1 MKPLPITLDGLTRAP
16 LPPGTDEPLDRDPE
30 GHDAGGSEGGYR
42 LERRFDRSARLF
54 SEGGM
59 ARLSE
64 AHVLI
69 IGVGGVGSFAAE
81 ALTRSGVGALTL
93 VDFDS
98 VCITNSNRQLHAM
111 RGTIGRPKV
120 EVMAERL
127 RLIHPTGRVSAL
139 QEIYSRDN
147 ADTLLGGAFDYVI
160 DAIDAVS
167 AKVHLIATCIERNM
181 PLVSVMGAAARMD
194 PTLVRV
200 ADLMETYN
208 DPLAAMVRKR
218 LRQDYGVTRIK
229 GESVGVATVFSIEP
243 PTAPSVP
250 SYDQGEGFRCVC
262 PGGKE
267 GRADCDN
274 RQRIDGTASFV
285 TGTFGLTAASVVVRS
300 LIAREFESAVRVDG
314 STERSEKDAQ
324 ARRRRF
330 ESTRER
336 PHPAIFQKRP

>member
-1 MKPLPITLDGLTRAP
+1 MTLDGLTQS
-16 LPPGTDEPLDRDPE
+16 LPFE
-30 GHDAGGSEGGYR
+30 GELGSQTNSDSVEVEDGYR
-42 LERRFDRSARLF
+42 LERRFDRAARLF

-59 ARLSE
+59 ARLSR

-81 ALTRSGVGALTL
+81 SLARSGVGALTL
-93 VDFDS
+93 VDYDS
-98 VCITNSNRQLHAM
+98 VCITNSNRQLHAL
-111 RGTIGRPKV
+111 RGTIGRAKV
-120 EVMAERL
+120 QVMAERL
-127 RLIHPTGRVSAL
+127 RLIHPTGQVHPL
-139 QEIYSRDN
+139 QAIYSRDS
-147 ADTLLGGAFDYVI
+147 ADALLGGAFDFVI

-167 AKVHLIATCIERNM
+167 AKVHLIATCIQRKI

-194 PTLVRV
+194 PTEVRV

-218 LRQDYGVTRIK
+218 LRQDYGVTRNK
-229 GESVGVATVFSIEP
+229 GETVGVPTVFSIEP

-250 SYDQGEGFRCVC
+250 SYDQGAGFRCVC

-285 TGTFGLTAASVVVRS
+285 TGTFGLTAASVVVRT
-300 LIAREFESAVRVDG
+300 LIEREFQSAVRMTGTTIRSEQDAIAKQRRA
-314 STERSEKDAQ
+314 ERSD
-324 ARRRRF
+324 F
-330 ESTRER
+330 ESN
-336 PHPAIFQKRP
+336 P

>member
-1 MKPLPITLDGLTRAP
+1 MKPLPMTVDGLSRSAP
-16 LPPGTDEPLDRDPE
+16 EVLVLPEEESHED
-30 GHDAGGSEGGYR
+30 GYK
-42 LERRFDRSARLF
+42 LERRFDRAARLF

-59 ARLSE
+59 ARLSR

-81 ALTRSGVGALTL
+81 SLARSGLGALTL

-111 RGTIGRPKV
+111 RGTIGRSKV

-127 RLIHPTGRVSAL
+127 KLIHPTGRTRAL
-139 QEIYSRDN
+139 QEIYSKST
-147 ADTLLGGAFDYVI
+147 ADALLREPYDFVI

-167 AKVHLIATCIERNM
+167 AKVHLIATCIEREI
-181 PLVSVMGAAARMD
+181 PLVSAMGAAARMD
-194 PTLVRV
+194 PTQVRV
-200 ADLMETYN
+200 ADLMETYS

-218 LRQDYGVTRIK
+218 LRQEYGLTRNK
-229 GESVGVATVFSIEP
+229 GEIVGVRTVFSVEP
-243 PTAPSVP
+243 PTPPSVP
-250 SYDQGEGFRCVC
+250 SYDHGEGFRCVC

-285 TGTFGLTAASVVVRS
+285 TGTFGLTAASVVVRA
-300 LIAREFESAVRVDG
+300 LIAREFEEATRVSG
-314 STERSEKDAQ
+314 TTVRSEHDAVAR
-324 ARRRRF
+324 ARRT
-330 ESTRER
+330 SASAT
-336 PHPAIFQKRP
+336 PADG